1 MLYDAFSCILR
12 VRRRV
17 FEHMFPSHA
26 LLILSFAD
34 SLGGSVTF
42 GKRQE
47 CEGMMNGKGLKPF
60 MARGSG
66 AA

>member
-1 MLYDAFSCILR
+1 MGL
-12 VRRRV
+12 RV